1 MIFKTVEVKEHQPYS
16 VSPGTQ
22 TPTSSKAV
30 PETVKTQTFVDERK
44 PKPKPDNQWKAPWL
58 NVQRNK
64 QRQGSSDNVIRPQT
78 AVPAQKYH
86 DAASILKHKLDAKTF
101 SEPDAK
107 PATEVLSTRSDT
119 LHKSLSG
126 MLRNC

>member
-1 MIFKTVEVKEHQPYS
+1 MIFKTVEVKEHQTYS

-30 PETVKTQTFVDERK
+30 PEIVKTQTFVDERK
-44 PKPKPDNQWKAPWL
+44 PKPDNHWKAPWL

-78 AVPAQKYH
+78 AVPTQQYH

-101 SEPDAK
+101 SERDSK
-107 PATEVLSTRSDT
+107 P
-119 LHKSLSG
+119 LSG
-126 MLRNC
+126 MLSNC